1 LRTLI
6 KLLGD
11 TRALA
16 TIEYGLIAMLI
27 AVGLIVVIGLF
38 GDHLNGT
45 YQDLNQQLRSHL

>member
-1 LRTLI
+1 MRTLI

-27 AVGLIVVIGLF
+27 AVGLIVVIGLL
-38 GDHLNGT
+38 GEHLNGM